1 MSTLSEFEVQLT
13 FENMSAVVIPSE
25 GGVLS
30 SLQIANYNFLCATP
44 WAKQP
49 FGNITAASDEISW
62 VKQWRGG
69 WQLCAPTTNQPAVL
83 TANSFHGNASQSP
96 WLVKNQSTRT
106 VDLEWVDPNGNFKI
120 NRSWSLMPANKV
132 IAKTSLENI
141 SSSPQSFDVAEHLIF
156 GGDFLAQSMAGAS
169 IKLDL
174 PDDLLLIELDYSGA
188 PIGRQHTKDGIGAS
202 WKNLNANQ
210 SARLFAIS
218 DPDPKSISITA
229 DGWQAE
235 INWQG
240 LPHALIW
247 QELATSTDQ
256 PWNQEILALGIEP
269 STAAHGLG
277 AAGEDEILINPA
289 DVLLW
294 EISITFTP
302 VK

>member
-1 MSTLSEFEVQLT
+1 M
-13 FENMSAVVIPSE
+13 
-25 GGVLS
+25 
-30 SLQIANYNFLCATP
+30 
-44 WAKQP
+44 
-49 FGNITAASDEISW
+49 
-62 VKQWRGG
+62 
-69 WQLCAPTTNQPAVL
+69 
-83 TANSFHGNASQSP
+83 
-96 WLVKNQSTRT
+96 
-106 VDLEWVDPNGNFKI
+106 
-120 NRSWSLMPANKV
+120 
-132 IAKTSLENI
+132 
-141 SSSPQSFDVAEHLIF
+141 
-156 GGDFLAQSMAGAS
+156 
-169 IKLDL
+169 
-174 PDDLLLIELDYSGA
+174 
-188 PIGRQHTKDGIGAS
+188 
-202 WKNLNANQ
+202 NANQ
-210 SARLFAIS
+210 LARLFAIS

-277 AAGEDEILINPA
+277 ATGEDEILINPA